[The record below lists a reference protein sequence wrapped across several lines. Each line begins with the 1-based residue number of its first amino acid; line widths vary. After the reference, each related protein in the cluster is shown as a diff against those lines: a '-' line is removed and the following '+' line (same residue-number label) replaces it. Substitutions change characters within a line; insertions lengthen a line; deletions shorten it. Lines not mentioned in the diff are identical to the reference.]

1 MILNMQHLAK
11 VGLILAGICLGSI
24 FSAKAQ
30 DTLQQKTDTGKVIH
44 IIDAETLNVITKNG
58 VSLNRFIDHVIF
70 RQGNTLFFCDSTFI
84 DKATNV
90 LDAYGHIHINQAD
103 SIHIYGDYLHYEGE
117 TRLATMRDNAR
128 LTDGKVTISGPE
140 LQYDMNARIGTYT
153 KGGKLVNGSSVLTS
167 QEAFY
172 YADTKDVY
180 FKKNV
185 LLVDPEYT
193 LTTDTLLYNTISK
206 VATIVAPTTINDG
219 KTIMY
224 TTSGEYNTETG
235 EGNFDS
241 RPTIEDS
248 ATTIT
253 ADRIIMDK
261 KTGMAY
267 AYGNM
272 VYRDTA
278 QHMSLLSNYGTVN
291 QAKKTILATQH
302 PLMIL
307 EGKKDTLYLSADT
320 LYSAILGKDSINV
333 RKPLKDTIPVVL
345 EKPAGKGMPDLAK
358 ADSIVKA
365 LPDSTAKALSDSIQS
380 VAKANTDSMPAIA
393 QQVPPPG
400 KGPGGPPGAKPP
412 MQPNGNPPFL
422 DLKSDTTHKKFQES
436 LQKANGIADS
446 KRDSLMNVADTA
458 TLAIVNPALSKG
470 VRDSLVKAGP
480 DALQNKPDTSTAKDT
495 TEIRYIM
502 AWHNVKIYSDSLQ
515 GVADSVY
522 YSTKDSIFR
531 FYRNPVLW
539 ANSTQLS
546 GDTIHLYTKNQTA
559 DKIYLTQ
566 NSLIVKEV
574 DEDLYD
580 QIKGNFITGYFKNQN
595 LDWMHVDG
603 NAESIYY
610 VQDDDGSIISVNK
623 TLSGVI
629 NMYFLEGQ
637 LHHVNFIKDP
647 EGTMYPFG
655 QRPIDQMKLPN
666 FKWDIKRR
674 PRSKYELMGG
684 VKEKEPVVDT
694 TAVNNNLP

>member
-24 FSAKAQ
+24 LSATAQ
-30 DTLQQKTDTGKVIH
+30 DTLQQNTPQPKTDTGKVIH
-44 IIDAETLNVITKNG
+44 IIHADSLNVVTKNG
-58 VSLNRFIDHVIF
+58 VSLNRFINQVIF
-70 RQGNTLFFCDSTFI
+70 RQGNTLFYSDSTFI
-84 DKATNV
+84 NKATNV

-103 SIHIYGDYLHYEGE
+103 SIHIYGNYLHYEGE
-117 TRLATMRDNAR
+117 TRLATMHDNAR

-153 KGGKLVNGSSVLTS
+153 QGGKLVNGTSVLTS
-167 QEAFY
+167 QEGFY

-193 LTTDTLLYNTISK
+193 LTTDTLLYNTVTK

-224 TTSGEYNTETG
+224 TTSGEYNTESG

-261 KTGMAY
+261 KTGLAH

-307 EGKKDTLYLSADT
+307 EGKTDTLYLSADT
-320 LYSAILGKDSINV
+320 LYSAILGKDSIAVKKN
-333 RKPLKDTIPVVL
+333 PKDTTPVLARKTV
-345 EKPAGKGMPDLAK
+345 EKAMPDLAK

-380 VAKANTDSMPAIA
+380 VVKVNVDSLQTDSVPAIA
-393 QQVPPPG
+393 KQVPL
-400 KGPGGPPGAKPP
+400 PGAPGHPP
-412 MQPNGNPPFL
+412 VSEKLPPAAN
-422 DLKSDTTHKKFQES
+422 KFQER
-436 LQKANGIADS
+436 LQKANGKPDRE
-446 KRDSLMNVADTA
+446 RDSLMNVVADT
-458 TLAIVNPALSKG
+458 TSLALVNPALPKV

-480 DALQNKPDTSTAKDT
+480 DALQNKPDTSKAKDT

-539 ANSTQLS
+539 ANGTQLS

-574 DEDLYD
+574 STDLYD

-629 NMYFLEGQ
+629 NMYFLDGQ

-655 QRPIDQMKLPN
+655 QRPIDQMQLSN

-684 VKEKEPVVDT
+684 VTEKTPAPAPDTST
-694 TAVNNNLP
+694 TAPDSLP